1 MSLDLTIVTP
11 EGRAYRD
18 AVEAVVLPGS
28 EGAFGVLAGH
38 ERFISPLCSG
48 ELEIRAPA
56 GSVFAAVSEGFAEVN
71 GDAVTVLVETCELAD
86 SIDLARAERARD
98 RAEVEIQRLRDS
110 GEPDEAFGPMEAAL
124 ARALARV
131 VAARRASRFSGPGTP

>member
-1 MSLDLTIVTP
+1 MPIDLTIVTP
-11 EGRAYRD
+11 EGQAYRD

-38 ERFISPLCSG
+38 ERFISPLQSG

-56 GSVFAAVSEGFAEVN
+56 GSLFAAVSEGFADVN
-71 GDAVTVLVETCELAD
+71 GEAVTVLVETCELAD

-98 RAEVEIQRLRDS
+98 RAEVELQRLRES
-110 GEPDEAFGPMEAAL
+110 GEPEQALAPHEAAL
-124 ARALARV
+124 ARARARV
-131 VAARRASRFSGPGTP
+131 AAARRAQG